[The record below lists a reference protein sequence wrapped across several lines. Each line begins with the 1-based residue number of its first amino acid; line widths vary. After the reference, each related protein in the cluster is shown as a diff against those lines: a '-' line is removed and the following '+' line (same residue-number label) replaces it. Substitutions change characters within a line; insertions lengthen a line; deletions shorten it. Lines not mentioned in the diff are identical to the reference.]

1 MSHLGFFEVWLNQ
14 GVGDVKLF
22 LTILRQRL
30 KDQFIQGWAGEIQN
44 FQKHVLSS
52 PEPKAHLVSL

>member
-1 MSHLGFFEVWLNQ
+1 MWLNQ

-30 KDQFIQGWAGEIQN
+30 KDQFIQGWAGEIPN
-44 FQKHVLSS
+44 SS
-52 PEPKAHLVSL
+52 KLTFLAHLSQRLIR